1 MQRFLCWGRGWVSS
15 ALPGETPEEGF
26 GGGTGTRT
34 SPGASE
40 EDQGFQHL
48 VLSRIGGWVGRKF
61 PFRGQCCELSHRKYG
76 WIFKPWTLSFAVRQF
91 CDLSGVAVYEMGAI
105 VFSSFSSLSPALL
118 PVYFSHYMFV
128 QHLAQWDPVL
138 VQALGEL
145 HNTKVVLMREII
157 NLSKKK
163 RILVIF
169 VGIPIM
175 TSSERLNPRWLT
187 EQRKDFTAGLQ
198 ICCVLG
204 FIFKQQQRSQVLC
217 LLGMRGKK
225 KNFFSATWHSQFLA
239 FSFTSSQGAF

>member
-1 MQRFLCWGRGWVSS
+1 MYLFTMTYIGFCEEISTVNTPIWPGPKIAPQPRNQCTDFSAGTFPARGRGWVSS

-26 GGGTGTRT
+26 GEGTGTRT
-34 SPGASE
+34 SPGALE

-48 VLSRIGGWVGRKF
+48 VFSRIGRQVGRKF
-61 PFRGQCCELSHRKYG
+61 PFCGQCCELSHRKYG
-76 WIFKPWTLSFAVRQF
+76 WIFKPWTLSFALRKF

-128 QHLAQWDPVL
+128 QYLAQWDPVL

-157 NLSKKK
+157 NLSKRK

-175 TSSERLNPRWLT
+175 TSSERLNPRWLM
-187 EQRKDFTAGLQ
+187 EQRKVFH
-198 ICCVLG
+198 
-204 FIFKQQQRSQVLC
+204 SWPPNMLC
-217 LLGMRGKK
+217 
-225 KNFFSATWHSQFLA
+225 FVFYF
-239 FSFTSSQGAF
+239 